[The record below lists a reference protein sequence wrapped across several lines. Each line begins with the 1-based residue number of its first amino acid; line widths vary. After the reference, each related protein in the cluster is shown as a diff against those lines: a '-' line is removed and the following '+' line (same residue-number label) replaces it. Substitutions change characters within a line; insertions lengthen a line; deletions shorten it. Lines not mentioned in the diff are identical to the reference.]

1 MTGVILAGGESERM
15 GRDKAFLELGEKK
28 VIERVISALS
38 GIVGK
43 IIIVTNDPLKYAAF
57 GLETVRDI
65 YPGVG
70 VLGGIHTGLSYM
82 RGDSGFF
89 CACDMPFINPDLV
102 KYIISK
108 KGRRAA
114 AVIPK
119 VGGELE
125 PLFAVYSKK
134 CLVPAE
140 DAIKAGER
148 RIVSFF
154 GKIRVREIPEG
165 ELLALDPD
173 LLSFMNLNT
182 PGDLKRANAIIEGRG
197 K

>member
-1 MTGVILAGGESERM
+1 MTGVILAGGESARM
-15 GRDKAFLELGEKK
+15 GRDKAFLELGGEK
-28 VIERVISALS
+28 VIERVISALF
-38 GIVGK
+38 GIVKK
-43 IIIVTNDPLKYAAF
+43 IIIVTNDPLKYAGL
-57 GLETVRDI
+57 GLETARDI

-89 CACDMPFINPDLV
+89 CACDMPFVNPDLA
-102 KYIISK
+102 KFIISK

-154 GKIRVREIPEG
+154 DKVRVKEIPEG
-165 ELLALDPD
+165 ELLAIDPG

-182 PGDLKRANAIIEGRG
+182 PGDLERAKAIIGRRG